1 MYQEKKEKKE
11 KEKDIQCYHQ
21 THVQDHIQQKPHQP
35 TALNMARCRKAV
47 NGALGLQLAV
57 VVC

>member
-1 MYQEKKEKKE
+1 MISCNSKEKKE
-11 KEKDIQCYHQ
+11 KDTHCYHQ
-21 THVQDHIQQKPHQP
+21 THVQDHIQQKPNQP

-47 NGALGLQLAV
+47 NGALGLQLVV